1 MLKAQIA
8 VRLGTLRLDV
18 TIAAAP
24 GEIVAVLGPN
34 GAGKSTFLRAVA
46 GLVPL
51 DRGRVELDAVVLE
64 DVARRIHLPP
74 ERRPIGV
81 VFQDYLLFPHLSAL
95 ENVAFGLRAR
105 GVGASEARA
114 RAGSWLDRLGLSEHA
129 NTKPRTLSGGQAQ
142 RVALARALA
151 IDPRL
156 LLLDEPLA
164 ALDASARGEVRRD
177 LKRHLASFA
186 GIRILITHDPL
197 EAVALADRLVI
208 LERGHVVQTGS
219 PVEVTRRPRSR
230 YVADL
235 VGVNLL
241 RGVATAGHVALP
253 GGASLQ
259 SADAADGEV
268 FAVIHPRAVA
278 LHRARPEGSPRN
290 VWRGRASTLDFQG
303 DRVRV
308 GVEGAMPISATSA
321 KPAQKL
327 MSADDALARIL
338 AGVPTL
344 PAVESPLLDALG
356 LVLAED
362 VAADRDVP
370 PFRNSAMD
378 GYAVRGEDVA
388 SAPAELRV
396 VGEVAAGGFP
406 DRTVGPGEAMR
417 IMTGAP
423 VRSASSPRSAGHG
436 FGCASVRASRCSRPG
451 TRSWIWTRR
460 SGGGRSE
467 TPTAT
472 RSRPRSARPVRS
484 RGCAASSAIRP
495 MRCERPSARQR

>member
-1 MLKAQIA
+1 MLTAQVA
-8 VRLGTLRLDV
+8 VRLGTLDLDV
-18 TIAAAP
+18 SIEAAP

-51 DRGRVELDAVVLE
+51 HRGRVELDDVVLE

-129 NTKPRTLSGGQAQ
+129 DAKPRALSGGQSQ

-164 ALDASARGEVRRD
+164 ALDASARGPVRRD
-177 LKRHLASFA
+177 LRRHLASFP
-186 GIRILITHDPL
+186 GIRIVITHDPL

-208 LERGHVVQTGS
+208 LEHGRVVQTGS
-219 PVEVTRRPRSR
+219 PGDVTQRPRSR

-241 RGVATAGHVALP
+241 LGNAIAGQVAVP

-259 SADAADGEV
+259 SADDVNGEV

-278 LHRARPEGSPRN
+278 LHRTRPEGSPRN
-290 VWRGRASTLDFQG
+290 VWRGRASALDFQG

-308 GVEGAMPISATSA
+308 GVEGEMPIIAEVT
-321 KPAQKL
+321 PA
-327 MSADDALARIL
+327 
-338 AGVPTL
+338 
-344 PAVESPLLDALG
+344 AVSELG
-356 LVLAED
+356 LAE
-362 VAADRDVP
+362 
-370 PFRNSAMD
+370 
-378 GYAVRGEDVA
+378 GGEIWVSVKA
-388 SAPAELRV
+388 TEITVYPA
-396 VGEVAAGGFP
+396 
-406 DRTVGPGEAMR
+406 
-417 IMTGAP
+417 
-423 VRSASSPRSAGHG
+423 
-436 FGCASVRASRCSRPG
+436 
-451 TRSWIWTRR
+451 
-460 SGGGRSE
+460 
-467 TPTAT
+467 
-472 RSRPRSARPVRS
+472 
-484 RGCAASSAIRP
+484 
-495 MRCERPSARQR
+495 

>member
-1 MLKAQIA
+1 MLKARVA
-8 VRLGTLRLDV
+8 VRLGTLDLDV
-18 TIAAAP
+18 AIEAAP

-51 DRGRVELDAVVLE
+51 KNGRIELDNTVLE
-64 DVARRIHLPP
+64 DTARGINLPP

-81 VFQDYLLFPHLSAL
+81 VFQDYLLFPHLSAV

-105 GVGASEARA
+105 GVASREARL
-114 RAGSWLDRLGLSEHA
+114 RAGSWLERLGVAEYA
-129 NTKPRTLSGGQAQ
+129 EARPRALSGGQAQ

-186 GIRILITHDPL
+186 GIRIVITHDPL

-208 LERGHVVQTGS
+208 VERGRVVQTGS
-219 PVEVTRRPRSR
+219 PADVTQRPRSR

-241 RGVATAGHVALP
+241 RGIANAGQVAVS
-253 GGASLQ
+253 GGATLQ
-259 SADAADGEV
+259 SADGAEGEV

-290 VWRGRASTLDFQG
+290 VWRGRASALDFQG

-308 GVEGAMPISATSA
+308 GIEGEMPIIAEVT
-321 KPAQKL
+321 PA
-327 MSADDALARIL
+327 
-338 AGVPTL
+338 
-344 PAVESPLLDALG
+344 AVSELD
-356 LVLAED
+356 LAE
-362 VAADRDVP
+362 
-370 PFRNSAMD
+370 
-378 GYAVRGEDVA
+378 G
-388 SAPAELRV
+388 
-396 VGEVAAGGFP
+396 GEVWVSVKATEI
-406 DRTVGPGEAMR
+406 TVYPA
-417 IMTGAP
+417 
-423 VRSASSPRSAGHG
+423 
-436 FGCASVRASRCSRPG
+436 
-451 TRSWIWTRR
+451 
-460 SGGGRSE
+460 
-467 TPTAT
+467 
-472 RSRPRSARPVRS
+472 
-484 RGCAASSAIRP
+484 
-495 MRCERPSARQR
+495 